1 MKRSKI
7 LGLVLIV
14 ALLAIVALLGGCYP
28 AEGEE
33 GGGTSSTI
41 YMIVFLV
48 LIFAMFYF
56 LMIRPQRKRQKEH
69 QQMMEELRKGDRV
82 ITAGGIYGVI
92 ESVSEDSIVIKVE
105 GGTTIRLAK
114 GSVALK
120 REQ

>member
-14 ALLAIVALLGGCYP
+14 AVLATMALLGGCVP
-28 AEGEE
+28 AEGE
-33 GGGTSSTI
+33 GGGSSTI

-69 QQMMEELRKGDRV
+69 QHMMEELRKGDRV

-92 ESVSEDSIVIKVE
+92 ENVSEDSIVIKVE
-105 GGTTIRLAK
+105 SGTTIRLAK
-114 GSVALK
+114 SSVALK
-120 REQ
+120 RET

>member
-1 MKRSKI
+1 MKLSKI
-7 LGLVLIV
+7 MGLVLIV
-14 ALLAIVALLGGCYP
+14 AVLATMALLGGCYP
-28 AEGEE
+28 TDGE

-69 QQMMEELRKGDRV
+69 QQMMEELRKGDKV
-82 ITAGGIYGVI
+82 ITAGGIYGVV
-92 ESVSEDSIVIKVE
+92 ENVSEDSIVIKVE
-105 GGTTIRLAK
+105 SGSTIRLAK
-114 GSVALK
+114 SSVALK

>member
-7 LGLVLIV
+7 LSLALIV
-14 ALLAIVALLGGCYP
+14 AVLATMALLGGCVP
-28 AEGEE
+28 TDGE
-33 GGGTSSTI
+33 GGTSSTI
-41 YMIVFLV
+41 YLIVFMV

-69 QQMMEELRKGDRV
+69 QQMMEELRKGDKV

-105 GGTTIRLAK
+105 SGTTMRLAK
-114 GSVALK
+114 SSVALK
-120 REQ
+120 REM

>member
-7 LGLVLIV
+7 LSLVLIV
-14 ALLAIVALLGGCYP
+14 AVLATMALLGGCYP
-28 AEGEE
+28 TDTE
-33 GGGTSSTI
+33 GGSSTSSTI

-56 LMIRPQRKRQKEH
+56 LMIRPQRKRQKQH
-69 QQMMEELRKGDRV
+69 QQMMDELRKGDKV

-92 ESVSEDSIVIKVE
+92 DSVSEDSIVIKVE
-105 GGTTIRLAK
+105 SGTTIRLAK
-114 GSVALK
+114 SSVALK

>member
-1 MKRSKI
+1 MKLSKI

-14 ALLAIVALLGGCYP
+14 AVLATMALLGGCVP
-28 AEGEE
+28 TDTE
-33 GGGTSSTI
+33 GGGSSTI
-41 YMIVFLV
+41 YMVAFLV

-105 GGTTIRLAK
+105 SGTTIRLAK
-114 GSVALK
+114 SSVALK

>member
-1 MKRSKI
+1 MNRSRI
-7 LGLVLIV
+7 LSLVLIV
-14 ALLAIVALLGGCYP
+14 AVLATMALLGGCYP
-28 AEGEE
+28 ATDGE
-33 GGGTSSTI
+33 GGSSSSTI

-69 QQMMEELRKGDRV
+69 QKMMEDLRKGDRV

-105 GGTTIRLAK
+105 SGATLRLAK